1 MKIENMELGLKGW
14 WNTVNKI
21 TGRDSK
27 ALNISSVI
35 NPVDINLFFQRIS
48 TDTQYSAPELLLFRK
63 EMASPLLMC
72 ITSED
77 LWLLIVCRKILHT
90 ILLQLL
96 LSFLTLH
103 SDSNMQSVPLPR
115 NLDNKSLIPK
125 EFPLSSCAQ
134 LGSMSL
140 TNIIMKLF
148 ETWPV
153 CKQEILWSLSLWLV
167 WISLLIA
174 CLLKVS
180 T

>member
-21 TGRDSK
+21 TARDSK

-77 LWLLIVCRKILHT
+77 L
-90 ILLQLL
+90 
-96 LSFLTLH
+96 
-103 SDSNMQSVPLPR
+103 
-115 NLDNKSLIPK
+115 
-125 EFPLSSCAQ
+125 
-134 LGSMSL
+134 
-140 TNIIMKLF
+140 
-148 ETWPV
+148 
-153 CKQEILWSLSLWLV
+153 
-167 WISLLIA
+167 
-174 CLLKVS
+174 
-180 T
+180 